1 MPLPV
6 PEIPKLS
13 AVNPHFKNK
22 YSPLDEVLRVLRPFF
37 NEGWVVQQTV
47 EVGVH
52 NDPLGD
58 EGDSIYA
65 RQFVTRVFNP
75 KGELCNTVSFP
86 FFIGKEDPQG
96 LGSALTYA
104 RRYGLCLAF
113 NIAGQDDDDA
123 EAAHG
128 RSTSDT
134 KQAPVR
140 RRTAQPQRKA

>member
-47 EVGVH
+47 EEDVTVDYL
-52 NDPLGD
+52 NDAVK
-58 EGDSIYA
+58 SS
-65 RQFVTRVFNP
+65 RKFVTTVFNP
-75 KGELCNTVSFP
+75 EGELVNTVEFP

-113 NIAGQDDDDA
+113 NIAGERDDDA
-123 EAAHG
+123 EAAQG
-128 RSTSDT
+128 RSTNDT
-134 KQAPVR
+134 NQAPR
-140 RRTAQPQRKA
+140 RRAIRTAK

>member
-37 NEGWVVQQTV
+37 NEGWTVCQTV
-47 EVGVH
+47 QSTDFSDDVTLE
-52 NDPLGD
+52 
-58 EGDSIYA
+58 
-65 RQFVTRVFNP
+65 RTFVTQVYNP
-75 KGELCNTVSFP
+75 KGELCNNVSFP

-128 RSTSDT
+128 RSTGDT

-140 RRTAQPQRKA
+140 RRKAQPQRKA